1 MARGYLKYPFGYGF
15 DWEKFSEK
23 NNKKTKERKI
33 RIGLYLVTLECKS
46 KTPES
51 FKLFFM
57 SVNSK
62 HIATFLL
69 GAAAGFAAFKYSSMT
84 EEEKEKMMADIKAKA
99 NSFKDEA
106 EGMADKAKDYFE
118 ELKTKGSSAFKENMG
133 DVESMFNDLFGKKN
147 PDEKAV

>member
-1 MARGYLKYPFGYGF
+1 
-15 DWEKFSEK
+15 
-23 NNKKTKERKI
+23 
-33 RIGLYLVTLECKS
+33 
-46 KTPES
+46 
-51 FKLFFM
+51 M

-106 EGMADKAKDYFE
+106 EGVADKAKDYFE

-133 DVESMFNDLFGKKN
+133 DVESMFNDLFSKKN
-147 PDEKAV
+147 KEEKAV